1 MVLPTIVEENNIQR
15 DISLLNLQQLRRRR
29 KKKRKLIY
37 SYAN

>member
-15 DISLLNLQQLRRRR
+15 DTSLLNLQQLRRRR